1 MPFTQYLSRLP
12 LSYAYRKCGA
22 CQPNSLESCRVLVR
36 KSNELLIV
44 AWPRNVLKA
53 SKISTILTLKVR
65 RRKFECL
72 NLYVPDKLIAI
83 MLKASEKGLH
93 QFRKIVEGGL
103 YFGVFA
109 VEIPMW
115 ELNLASSSS
124 QEL

>member
-1 MPFTQYLSRLP
+1 M
-12 LSYAYRKCGA
+12 
-22 CQPNSLESCRVLVR
+22 R

-65 RRKFECL
+65 RRKFECV

-93 QFRKIVEGGL
+93 HFRKIVEGGL

-115 ELNLASSSS
+115 ELNLAGSSS